1 MVVQTKAWQRKMVR
15 SSMVQYRQALENYYI
30 KGKQV
35 IKTSDGQTAFSL
47 LSPPIAS
54 SVAKRRIRLIMGN
67 LLAQGNQDNAKD
79 ITPLSRT
86 PHFVTMA
93 VTYDCQCG
101 CTHCS
106 ATAYKDRTENSK
118 EALNLAEL
126 KNAVAQV
133 VKLGAT
139 CVVFTGGEPLLFKGI
154 YDLIAAVDKQKAI
167 STIFTNGEY
176 LNQEAILRLK
186 QAGLYGAFV
195 SFDDYDAGRHDTNRK
210 RKGIFNKAAEGI
222 RLCQENGILTGIS
235 TYVTKEKLQNGG
247 LDAMMELG
255 KRLNVLEVFI
265 FDVIP
270 TGMLQ
275 EKYDLLL
282 NTADFNQIKEFRAKY
297 NTRNDY
303 PRIIHQT
310 MLTSIAYPCTG
321 EGCPAGIAHLHLRA
335 NGDVSPCDFAPLS
348 FGNLRSDS
356 LEDVWRRMTTSKIYA
371 TPSPC
376 CRLSDRSFWDNI
388 DLAAGKGKVMDRK
401 EQIYQVG

>member
-1 MVVQTKAWQRKMVR
+1 MINQPKVWQRKMVR
-15 SSMVQYRQALENYYI
+15 NSMAQYRQALENYYI
-30 KGKQV
+30 KDKQV
-35 IKTSDGQTAFSL
+35 IRTKDGQTAFSL

-54 SVAKRRIRLIMGN
+54 TVAKRRIRLIMSN
-67 LLAQGNQDNAKD
+67 LLAQSGQDNSQD
-79 ITPLSRT
+79 IPPGSRT

-93 VTYDCQCG
+93 VTYDCQCA
-101 CTHCS
+101 CAHCS
-106 ATAYKDRTENSK
+106 ATSYKDKTENAKAS
-118 EALNLAEL
+118 LNLAEL
-126 KNAVAQV
+126 KSAVSQV

-154 YDLIAAVDKQKAI
+154 HDLVASVDKQKAI
-167 STIFTNGEY
+167 CTLFTNGEY
-176 LNQEAILRLK
+176 LNPETIKRLK
-186 QAGLYGAFV
+186 QAGLYGVFV
-195 SFDDYDAGRHDTNRK
+195 SFDDDDAGRHDLNRK
-210 RKGIFNKAAEGI
+210 REGIFHKAAEGI
-222 RLCQENGILTGIS
+222 RLCQEQGILTGIS
-235 TYVTKEKLQNGG
+235 TYVTKEKIQNGG
-247 LDAMMELG
+247 LDKMMELG
-255 KRLNVLEVFI
+255 KRLNVMEVFI

-348 FGNLRSDS
+348 FGNLRREP
-356 LEDVWRRMTTSKIYA
+356 LENVWNRMTSSEIYA
-371 TPSPC
+371 KPSPC
-376 CRLSDRSFWDNI
+376 CRLSQRSFWEALN
-388 DLAAGKGKVMDRK
+388 K
-401 EQIYQVG
+401 